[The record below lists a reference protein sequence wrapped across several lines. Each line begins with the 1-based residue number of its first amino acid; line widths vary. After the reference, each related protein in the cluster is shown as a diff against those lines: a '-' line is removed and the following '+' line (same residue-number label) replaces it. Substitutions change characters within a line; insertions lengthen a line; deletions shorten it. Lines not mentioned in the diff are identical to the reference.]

1 MNLSTILHFQYFI
14 SLFKIY
20 WMNKNWENQL
30 QSIWLK
36 LGTINSEEFIEQMKD
51 HVELLTEKDSQA
63 IADFERAC
71 AFDSTGHE
79 KEAEP
84 LYRSALEKG
93 LTGLRRR
100 RARIQLASTLR
111 NNGKIEESIHILREE
126 KAHYSDEL
134 DDAVDSFLALSLSS
148 AEEYKEALSLILKA
162 LSKHLPR
169 YNNSLSRYAE
179 NL

>member
-1 MNLSTILHFQYFI
+1 MDQ
-14 SLFKIY
+14 
-20 WMNKNWENQL
+20 NWETQL
-30 QSIWLK
+30 QNIWLK
-36 LGTINSEEFIEQMKD
+36 LETISNDAFIQQIKD
-51 HVELLTEKDSQA
+51 HVELLTAGDSQA

-84 LYRSALEKG
+84 LYRSALDKG

-111 NNGKIEESIHILREE
+111 NNGKIDESIQILREE
-126 KAHYSDEL
+126 KTNYSDEL
-134 DDAVDSFLALSLSS
+134 NDAVDSFLALSLSS
-148 AEEYKEALSLILKA
+148 AGEYKEALSLALKA
-162 LSKHLPR
+162 ISKHLPR

>member
-1 MNLSTILHFQYFI
+1 MLSFQYFI

-20 WMNKNWENQL
+20 PMDENWETQL

-36 LGTINSEEFIEQMKD
+36 LGTITNEEFIQQIKN
-51 HVELLTEKDSQA
+51 HVELLTDSQA

-84 LYRSALEKG
+84 LYRSALDKG

-111 NNGKIEESIHILREE
+111 NNGKLEESIHILREE
-126 KAHYSDEL
+126 KVDYSDDL
-134 DDAVDSFLALSLSS
+134 NDAVDSFLALSLSS
-148 AEEYKEALSLILKA
+148 AGEHREALSIALKA
-162 LSKHLPR
+162 ISKHLPR
-169 YNNSLSRYAE
+169 YNNSLFRYAE

>member
-1 MNLSTILHFQYFI
+1 MDE
-14 SLFKIY
+14 
-20 WMNKNWENQL
+20 NWENQL

-36 LGTINSEEFIEQMKD
+36 LGTISSEEFIQQIKN
-51 HVELLTEKDSQA
+51 HVELLAVKDSGA
-63 IADFERAC
+63 IADFEKAC

-84 LYRSALEKG
+84 LYRSALDKG

-126 KAHYSDEL
+126 KANYSDEL
-134 DDAVDSFLALSLSS
+134 NDAVDSFLALSLSS
-148 AEEYKEALSLILKA
+148 AGEHKEALSIALKTI
-162 LSKHLPR
+162 SKYLPR

>member
-1 MNLSTILHFQYFI
+1 MDE
-14 SLFKIY
+14 
-20 WMNKNWENQL
+20 NWETQL

-36 LGTINSEEFIEQMKD
+36 LGTIHHEEFIHQIRS
-51 HVELLTEKDSQA
+51 HVELLTDSLA
-63 IADFERAC
+63 IADFEKAC
-71 AFDSTGHE
+71 AFDSTGYE

-84 LYRSALEKG
+84 LYRSALDHG

-111 NNGKIEESIHILREE
+111 NNGKIEESIDILREE
-126 KAHYSDEL
+126 KANYSDEL
-134 DDAVDSFLALSLSS
+134 NDAVDSFLALSLSS
-148 AEEYKEALSLILKA
+148 AGEYKEALSLTLKA
-162 LSKHLPR
+162 ISKHLPR

>member
-1 MNLSTILHFQYFI
+1 MDE
-14 SLFKIY
+14 
-20 WMNKNWENQL
+20 NWESQL
-30 QSIWLK
+30 QSIWLN
-36 LGTINSEEFIEQMKD
+36 LGTISNEKFIQQIKN
-51 HVELLTEKDSQA
+51 HVELLTVTDSQA

-84 LYRSALEKG
+84 LYRSALDKG

-126 KAHYSDEL
+126 KANYSDEL
-134 DDAVDSFLALSLSS
+134 NDAVDSFLALSLSS
-148 AEEYKEALSLILKA
+148 AGKNKEALSLSLKA
-162 LSKHLPR
+162 MSRHLPR
-169 YNNSLSRYAE
+169 YNRSVYNYANDLYKE
-179 NL
+179 L

>member
-1 MNLSTILHFQYFI
+1 MNE
-14 SLFKIY
+14 
-20 WMNKNWENQL
+20 NWEILL

-36 LGTINSEEFIEQMKD
+36 LGTISNEKFIQQIKN
-51 HVELLTEKDSQA
+51 HVDLLSDSQA

-84 LYRSALEKG
+84 LYRSALDKG

-126 KAHYSDEL
+126 KANYSDEL
-134 DDAVDSFLALSLSS
+134 NDAVDSFLALSLSS
-148 AEEYKEALSLILKA
+148 AGEHKEALSIALKA
-162 LSKHLPR
+162 ISKHLPR

-179 NL
+179 NLLSI

>member
-1 MNLSTILHFQYFI
+1 MDE
-14 SLFKIY
+14 
-20 WMNKNWENQL
+20 NWEAQL

-36 LGTINSEEFIEQMKD
+36 LGTISSEEFILQIKN
-51 HVELLTEKDSQA
+51 HVELLTDSQA

-84 LYRSALEKG
+84 LYRSALDKG

-111 NNGKIEESIHILREE
+111 NNGKLEESIHILREE
-126 KAHYSDEL
+126 KANYSDEL
-134 DDAVDSFLALSLSS
+134 NDAVDSFLALSLSS
-148 AEEYKEALSLILKA
+148 AGEPKEALSIVLKA
-162 LSKHLPR
+162 ISKHLPR

>member
-1 MNLSTILHFQYFI
+1 MLDFQYFI

-20 WMNKNWENQL
+20 PMDENWETQL

-36 LGTINSEEFIEQMKD
+36 LETISNEEFIHQIKN
-51 HVELLTEKDSQA
+51 HVELLTDSQA

-84 LYRSALEKG
+84 LYRSALDKG
-93 LTGLRRR
+93 LEGLRRR

-111 NNGKIEESIHILREE
+111 NNGKLEESIHILREE
-126 KAHYSDEL
+126 KANYSDEL
-134 DDAVDSFLALSLSS
+134 NDAVDSFLALSLSS
-148 AEEYKEALSLILKA
+148 AGEPKEALSIVLKA
-162 LSKHLPR
+162 ISKHLPR

>member
-1 MNLSTILHFQYFI
+1 MNE
-14 SLFKIY
+14 
-20 WMNKNWENQL
+20 NWETQL
-30 QSIWLK
+30 QNIWLK
-36 LGTINSEEFIEQMKD
+36 LETISNDAFIQQIKD
-51 HVELLTEKDSQA
+51 HVELLTDADSQS

-84 LYRSALEKG
+84 LYRSALDKG

-111 NNGKIEESIHILREE
+111 NNGKIDESIQILREE
-126 KAHYSDEL
+126 KANYSDEL
-134 DDAVDSFLALSLSS
+134 NDAVDSFLALSLSS
-148 AEEYKEALSLILKA
+148 AGEHNEALSLTLKA
-162 LSKHLPR
+162 ISKHLPR

>member
-1 MNLSTILHFQYFI
+1 MNE
-14 SLFKIY
+14 
-20 WMNKNWENQL
+20 NWEIQL

-36 LGTINSEEFIEQMKD
+36 LGTISNEKFIQQIKN
-51 HVELLTEKDSQA
+51 HVDLLSDSQA

-84 LYRSALEKG
+84 LYRSALDKG

-111 NNGKIEESIHILREE
+111 NNGKIEESIQILREE
-126 KAHYSDEL
+126 KANYSDEL
-134 DDAVDSFLALSLSS
+134 NDAVDSFLALSLSS
-148 AEEYKEALSLILKA
+148 AGEHKEALSIALKA
-162 LSKHLPR
+162 ISKHLPR

-179 NL
+179 NLLSI

>member
-1 MNLSTILHFQYFI
+1 MLSFQYFI

-20 WMNKNWENQL
+20 PMDENWETQL

-36 LGTINSEEFIEQMKD
+36 LGTITREAFIHQIKN
-51 HVELLTEKDSQA
+51 HVELLTDPDHQA

-84 LYRSALEKG
+84 LYRSALDKG

-111 NNGKIEESIHILREE
+111 NNGKTEESIRILREE
-126 KAHYSDEL
+126 KANYSDEL
-134 DDAVDSFLALSLSS
+134 NDAVDSFLALSLSS
-148 AEEYKEALSLILKA
+148 AGEHKEALSIALKA
-162 LSKHLPR
+162 ISKHLPR
-169 YNNSLSRYAE
+169 YNNSLHRYAE

>member
-1 MNLSTILHFQYFI
+1 MD
-14 SLFKIY
+14 
-20 WMNKNWENQL
+20 KNWENQL
-30 QSIWLK
+30 QNIWLK
-36 LGTINSEEFIEQMKD
+36 LGTISNEEFIEQIKN
-51 HVELLTEKDSQA
+51 HVELLTETDSQA

-111 NNGKIEESIHILREE
+111 NNGKIEESILILREE
-126 KAHYSDEL
+126 KANYSDEL
-134 DDAVDSFLALSLSS
+134 NDAVDSFLALSLSS
-148 AEEYKEALSLILKA
+148 TGEYKEALSLALKA

>member
-1 MNLSTILHFQYFI
+1 MLSFQYFI

-20 WMNKNWENQL
+20 PMDENWETQL

-36 LGTINSEEFIEQMKD
+36 LGMISDEEFIQQIEN
-51 HVELLTEKDSQA
+51 HVELLTITNYPA
-63 IADFERAC
+63 IADFEKAC

-79 KEAEP
+79 KKAEP
-84 LYRSALEKG
+84 LYRSALDKG

-111 NNGKIEESIHILREE
+111 NNGKTEESIRILREE
-126 KAHYSDEL
+126 KVNYSDEL
-134 DDAVDSFLALSLSS
+134 NDAVDSFLALSLSS
-148 AEEYKEALSLILKA
+148 AGEHKEALAIALKA
-162 LSKHLPR
+162 ISKHLPR
-169 YNNSLSRYAE
+169 YNNSLIRYAE

>member
-1 MNLSTILHFQYFI
+1 MNE
-14 SLFKIY
+14 
-20 WMNKNWENQL
+20 NWEILL

-36 LGTINSEEFIEQMKD
+36 LGTISNEKFIQQIKN
-51 HVELLTEKDSQA
+51 HVDLLSDSQA

-84 LYRSALEKG
+84 LYRSALDKG

-111 NNGKIEESIHILREE
+111 NNGKIEESICILREE
-126 KAHYSDEL
+126 KANYSDEL
-134 DDAVDSFLALSLSS
+134 NDAVDSFLALSLSS
-148 AEEYKEALSLILKA
+148 AGEHKEALSIALKA
-162 LSKHLPR
+162 ISKHLPR

-179 NL
+179 NLLSI

>member
-1 MNLSTILHFQYFI
+1 MLRFQYFI

-20 WMNKNWENQL
+20 SMDQNWETQL

-36 LGTINSEEFIEQMKD
+36 LGTISNDAFIQQIKE
-51 HVELLTEKDSQA
+51 HVELLTTDSQSV
-63 IADFERAC
+63 ADFERAC

-84 LYRSALEKG
+84 LYRSALDKG

-111 NNGKIEESIHILREE
+111 NNGKINESIQILREE
-126 KAHYSDEL
+126 KANYSDEL

-148 AEEYKEALSLILKA
+148 AGEHKEALSLALKA
-162 LSKHLPR
+162 ISKHLPR

-179 NL
+179 KL

>member
-1 MNLSTILHFQYFI
+1 MDE
-14 SLFKIY
+14 
-20 WMNKNWENQL
+20 NWETQL

-36 LGTINSEEFIEQMKD
+36 LGTISSEAFIQQIKN
-51 HVELLTEKDSQA
+51 HVELLTVTDSRA

-84 LYRSALEKG
+84 LYRSALDKG

-126 KAHYSDEL
+126 KANESDEL
-134 DDAVDSFLALSLSS
+134 NDAVDSFLALSLSS
-148 AEEYKEALSLILKA
+148 AGKHKEALSIALKA

>member
-1 MNLSTILHFQYFI
+1 MDQ
-14 SLFKIY
+14 
-20 WMNKNWENQL
+20 NWENQL
-30 QSIWLK
+30 QNIWLQ
-36 LGTINSEEFIEQMKD
+36 LGTASSEDFIQQIRE
-51 HVELLTEKDSQA
+51 HTELLTDEHSQA

-84 LYRSALEKG
+84 LYRSALDHG

-111 NNGKIEESIHILREE
+111 NNGKTAESIRILREE
-126 KAHYSDEL
+126 KMNYSDEL
-134 DDAVDSFLALSLSS
+134 DDAIDAFLALSLSS
-148 AEEYKEALSLILKA
+148 TGEHKEALSLALKA

-169 YNNSLSRYAE
+169 YNTSLSRYAE

>member
-1 MNLSTILHFQYFI
+1 MLSFQYFI

-20 WMNKNWENQL
+20 PMDENWETQL

-36 LGTINSEEFIEQMKD
+36 LGTISDEEFIQQIEN
-51 HVELLTEKDSQA
+51 HVELLTITDYQA

-71 AFDSTGHE
+71 AFDSTGYE
-79 KEAEP
+79 NEAEP
-84 LYRSALEKG
+84 LYRSALDKG

-111 NNGKIEESIHILREE
+111 NNGKTEESIRILREE
-126 KAHYSDEL
+126 KVNYSDEL
-134 DDAVDSFLALSLSS
+134 NDAVDSFLALSLSS
-148 AEEYKEALSLILKA
+148 AGEHKEALAIALKA
-162 LSKHLPR
+162 ISKHLPR
-169 YNNSLSRYAE
+169 YNNSLIHYAE

>member
-1 MNLSTILHFQYFI
+1 MLSFQYFI

-20 WMNKNWENQL
+20 PMDENWETQL
-30 QSIWLK
+30 QSIWMK
-36 LGTINSEEFIEQMKD
+36 LGTISNEEFIHQIKN
-51 HVELLTEKDSQA
+51 HVELLTDSQA
-63 IADFERAC
+63 IADFEKAC

-84 LYRSALEKG
+84 LYRSALDRG
-93 LTGLRRR
+93 LNGLRRR

-111 NNGKIEESIHILREE
+111 NNGKLEESIHILREE
-126 KAHYSDEL
+126 KANYSDEL
-134 DDAVDSFLALSLSS
+134 NDAVDSFLALSLSS
-148 AEEYKEALSLILKA
+148 AGKHKEALSLVLKA
-162 LSKHLPR
+162 ISKHLPR